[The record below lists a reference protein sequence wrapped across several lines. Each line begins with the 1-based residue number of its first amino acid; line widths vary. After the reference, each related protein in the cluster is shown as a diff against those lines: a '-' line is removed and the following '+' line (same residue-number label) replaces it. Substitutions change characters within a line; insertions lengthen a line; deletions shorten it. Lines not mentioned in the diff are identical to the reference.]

1 MRTLF
6 EVTPERAASIRK
18 GLGYLTPEERAR
30 SAVAERAP
38 SPYIETPDDVKR
50 ARADA
55 LARRLANAGERKAAR
70 S

>member
-6 EVTPERAASIRK
+6 EVTPERAASIRR
-18 GLGYLTPEERAR
+18 GLGYLTPEERAKQQTVDR
-30 SAVAERAP
+30 EPLAYV
-38 SPYIETPDDVKR
+38 ETPDDVKR

-55 LARRLANAGERKAAR
+55 LNRRLAIKERKEAR